1 MLPIARFASFCLI
14 SSILAGCSH
23 PRYGED
29 IVFSHSLPTKAEIT
43 QCACEAP
50 TIVKE
55 EDLQII
61 VYFGTDL
68 YSLNEEAVATLE
80 SLVAAVDGREL
91 QAMAI
96 VGHTD
101 SRASDRYNDTLSQ
114 RRAHAVIDYLKG
126 RGLSSK
132 VVDISWRGESTPAA
146 DNNTNSGMALNRR
159 SVVTVKVVGR

>member
-1 MLPIARFASFCLI
+1 MPPLARYASLCLI

-23 PRYGED
+23 ARYGED
-29 IVFSHSLPTKAEIT
+29 IVFSHSLPAVAEIT

-50 TIVKE
+50 APDKE

-68 YSLNEEAVATLE
+68 YALNEEAVTTLE

-91 QAMAI
+91 HNMAI

-101 SRASDRYNDTLSQ
+101 SRASDSYNDTLSK

-132 VVDISWRGESTPAA
+132 AIDISWRGESTPAA
-146 DNNTNSGMALNRR
+146 DNKTQSGMALNRR
-159 SVVTVKVVGR
+159 SVVTVKVAGR